1 MRGGRAGRV
10 ASLDVSGT
18 SAEAG
23 GGRRVAAGAG
33 HAPLVLLARGGGL
46 LAVASGWAEL
56 GQARATGK
64 FLSLSFC
71 CFFIYSIISVT
82 SGLY

>member
-1 MRGGRAGRV
+1 MALVDASRA
-10 ASLDVSGT
+10 

-23 GGRRVAAGAG
+23 GGRCVAR
-33 HAPLVLLARGGGL
+33 APATRSSSSWREEEDDWQEPVD
-46 LAVASGWAEL
+46 WAEL

-64 FLSLSFC
+64 SLFSLSFL
-71 CFFIYSIISVT
+71 FFIYSIISVT